1 MTISEILSIY
11 DEFLKSFTPLLKVE
25 DENSH
30 KKALAAVNQLWELTR
45 DDELDPYGALLLLL
59 ADAIDKYESLDPG
72 LNSFIEKSKAMPA
85 DIAMLSILIDQHELS
100 DSDLPEIGDSSIVV
114 QVLNGESILSRSAI
128 DGLALRFGISGGRFF
143 D

>member
-11 DEFLKSFTPLLKVE
+11 DEFLKSFTSLLKVE

-30 KKALAAVNQLWELTR
+30 KKALAAVDQLWKLTS
-45 DDELDPYGALLLLL
+45 DDESDPYDALLLLL
-59 ADAIDKYESLDPG
+59 ADDIDKYESLDPG
-72 LNSFIEKSKAMPA
+72 LNSFIEKSKVMPTG
-85 DIAMLSILIDQHELS
+85 IAMLSILIDQRKLS

-114 QVLNGESILSRSAI
+114 QVLNGDSILSRSTI

>member
-1 MTISEILSIY
+1 MTISEILAIY

-30 KKALAAVNQLWELTR
+30 KKALAAVNQLWELTS
-45 DDELDPYGALLLLL
+45 DNELDPYGALLLLL
-59 ADAIDKYESLDPG
+59 ADAIDKYESLDPS